1 MAHLNYSAELSG
13 TAVGALLG
21 ASVAGSPGVLIGGVI
36 GFIAGMTAPEGK
48 RMGHAGA
55 IISGSQG
62 GAEEKI
68 EALKQA
74 GVVVAESPAK
84 IGETLYNVLKNWGS
98 SKQR

>member
-1 MAHLNYSAELSG
+1 MLIGEIGG
-13 TAVGALLG
+13 TAEEEAALFLK
-21 ASVAGSPGVLIGGVI
+21 SCKNPKPVVS
-36 GFIAGMTAPEGK
+36 FIAGMTAPPGR
-48 RMGHAGA
+48 RMGHAGS